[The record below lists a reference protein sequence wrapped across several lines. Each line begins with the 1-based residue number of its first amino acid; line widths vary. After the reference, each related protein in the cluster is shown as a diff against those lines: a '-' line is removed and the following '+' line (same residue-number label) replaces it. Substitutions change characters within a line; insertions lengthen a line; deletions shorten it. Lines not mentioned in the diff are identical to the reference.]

1 MEKNKTEP
9 GGESKAHTAYE
20 QTEWKKTCL
29 NETKNSNKKNEYS
42 DGRGSNVDSDH
53 VRLKMQIQATLL
65 HVLYVGYWRPI
76 QAQSLVG
83 SAVLDG
89 ISLKPVWQTLATY
102 GSAYTGK
109 TISSMEQLTFTFC
122 LILCV

>member
-53 VRLKMQIQATLL
+53 LETENANSGHTAPCVVCGLL
-65 HVLYVGYWRPI
+65 ETNPG
-76 QAQSLVG
+76 
-83 SAVLDG
+83 
-89 ISLKPVWQTLATY
+89 PVTSRFCCAGRY
-102 GSAYTGK
+102 
-109 TISSMEQLTFTFC
+109 LT
-122 LILCV
+122 